1 MDLFAAIEGRRSCRQ
16 FAPEVVDAA
25 KIERILEAATW
36 APSPLN
42 TQPWK
47 FIVITSQEKKDA
59 ILAEAE
65 RCKAWAIEQSGW
77 KWLHSYGLDFLK
89 QAPVVIAVVGD
100 PQKSGVDMFQ
110 TEGSVGYKLAC
121 AAAIQNMLL
130 AAQALDLGSLWFTFF
145 DRGELRKILD
155 IPEDKTPISLVCI
168 GKPAQTPAAVPRKP
182 VEKLTSYIE

>member
-1 MDLFAAIEGRRSCRQ
+1 MDLFAAIEGRRSCRE

-25 KIERILEAATW
+25 KIKRILEAAAW

-77 KWLHSYGLDFLK
+77 NWLHSYGLDFLK

-100 PQKSGVDMFQ
+100 PQKTGVDMFQ

-130 AAQALDLGSLWFTFF
+130 TAQALDLGSLWFTFF

-168 GKPAQTPAAVPRKP
+168 GKPAQKPAAVPRKP
-182 VEKLTSYIE
+182 VEKLTSYIK

>member
-1 MDLFAAIEGRRSCRQ
+1 M
-16 FAPEVVDAA
+16 
-25 KIERILEAATW
+25 
-36 APSPLN
+36 
-42 TQPWK
+42 
-47 FIVITSQEKKDA
+47 
-59 ILAEAE
+59 
-65 RCKAWAIEQSGW
+65 RCKDWAIEKSGW

-100 PQKSGVDMFQ
+100 PQKTGVDMFQ

-130 AAQALDLGSLWFTFF
+130 AAEALDLGSLWFTFF

-168 GKPAQTPAAVPRKP
+168 GKPAQAPAAVPRKP
-182 VEKLTSYIE
+182 VAKLTTYID